1 MSFKKLIL
9 IVAISWISFIPCPV
23 NAQTGYGAGKALAAQ
38 EIIDVLVSLSDE
50 KTWRVTGNCSR
61 YLIEFKKAYSGTS
74 GSVEARTG
82 FFLFRSPEQ
91 TYASVP
97 IRGPVLQYSFFAN
110 TCPPGEHQ
118 KDDDCFGEAVITVDI
133 VSPRIV
139 KIRQTSPRQDPNHY
153 IPNGERSCLF
163 EKK

>member
-9 IVAISWISFIPCPV
+9 IFSISYIIFSAFPV
-23 NAQTGYGAGKALAAQ
+23 NAQTDYGVGKALTVQ
-38 EIIDVLVSLSDE
+38 EIIDVLVSLSNE
-50 KTWRVTGNCSR
+50 RIWRVTGNCSS
-61 YLIEFKKAYSGTS
+61 YLIEFKKTYSGAS

-82 FFLFRSPEQ
+82 FFLFRSPER

-97 IRGPVLQYSFFAN
+97 VRGPVLQYSFFAN

-118 KDDDCFGEAVITVDI
+118 RDDDCFGEAVITVDI
-133 VSPRIV
+133 VSPRMV

-153 IPNGERSCLF
+153 IPKGERSCLF